1 VNVMTAV
8 PPALDGDGTKDGYEA
23 QSGTSF
29 SAPMVAG
36 AVAWVRAARPTLTSD
51 QVNQAVRLSA
61 TDIGNPGWDPDTG
74 FGLLSVARALQ
85 IPPPPADPAE
95 PNDDIVWVD
104 GRAFGKPDRLFY
116 KGKGRKRLVGLLDV
130 FEDPGD
136 VYRIALRPHSR
147 RKVRATPAGKDDVAL
162 YAFKKKA
169 KRVRPGKALKKASHK
184 RRGHSEHFVL
194 RNRSG
199 KRKIYYLAVEVQP
212 KARDLDAVYTL
223 RVG

>member
-1 VNVMTAV
+1 LCPRKN
-8 PPALDGDGTKDGYEA
+8 GFQA

-36 AVAWVRAARPTLTSD
+36 AVAWVRAARPTLTAD

-61 TDIGNPGWDPDTG
+61 GDIGQPGWEPDTG
-74 FGLLSVARALQ
+74 FGLLSVGNALQ
-85 IPPPPADPAE
+85 IVPPPPDPGE

-104 GRAFGKPDRLFY
+104 GRAFGKPDRLFFNGR
-116 KGKGRKRLVGLLDV
+116 GKKRLIGLLDT

-136 VYRIALRPHSR
+136 VYRIRLRPHSR
-147 RKVRATPAGKDDVAL
+147 AKVRATPAGSDDVAL
-162 YAFKKKA
+162 YAFTKKA
-169 KRVRPGKALKKASHK
+169 KRVRRNKALKKASHR
-184 RRGHSEHFVL
+184 RRGRTEHFVL

-199 KRKIYYLAVEVQP
+199 KKKVYYLAIEVQP